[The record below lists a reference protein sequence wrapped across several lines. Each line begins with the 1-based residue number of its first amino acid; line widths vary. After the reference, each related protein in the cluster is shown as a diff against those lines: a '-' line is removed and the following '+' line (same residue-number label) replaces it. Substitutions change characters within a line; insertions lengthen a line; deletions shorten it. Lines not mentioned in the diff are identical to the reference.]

1 MRAWDHNRPGN
12 IVKEIA
18 LLNRIRRA
26 NPALHSHLGV
36 TFQPASGDR
45 ILFFS
50 KSTPPVLPAR
60 LETAPAE
67 LAEPANALSPDR
79 FGDNTVFVAINLD
92 PHHAHES
99 DIELPLWQWG
109 LPDHGALMA
118 ENLVN
123 GQRTV
128 WRGKWQ
134 HIRLEPEHP
143 FAIWRVRP
151 ALPSEEQPS

>member
-1 MRAWDHNRPGN
+1 MEGLVHVPSPNFDSRPDGAGVSL
-12 IVKEIA
+12 IVIHA
-18 LLNRIRRA
+18 I
-26 NPALHSHLGV
+26 S
-36 TFQPASGDR
+36 
-45 ILFFS
+45 
-50 KSTPPVLPAR
+50 LP
-60 LETAPAE
+60 
-67 LAEPANALSPDR
+67 PDR
-79 FGDNTVFVAINLD
+79 FGDNTLFVAINLD

-118 ENLVN
+118 ENLVTT
-123 GQRTV
+123 QRTV

-134 HIRLEPEHP
+134 HIRLAPEQP